1 MTIKIDK
8 IKHFFYANIKQKN
21 LAQKI
26 LWPINEKIFI
36 DTERNSVQSKSGKYK
51 YF

>member
-8 IKHFFYANIKQKN
+8 VKHFFYANIKQKN

-26 LWPINEKIFI
+26 LCPIIEKIFI
-36 DTERNSVQSKSGKYK
+36 DTKRNSVQLKSGKI
-51 YF
+51 